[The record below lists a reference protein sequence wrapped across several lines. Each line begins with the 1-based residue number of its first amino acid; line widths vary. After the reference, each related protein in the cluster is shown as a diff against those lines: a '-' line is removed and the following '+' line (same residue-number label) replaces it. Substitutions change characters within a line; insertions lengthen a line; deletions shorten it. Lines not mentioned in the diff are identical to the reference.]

1 MSRRRNAYLF
11 GLPLLMVFLCT
22 HVQGLAMEDTP
33 KGRLNQQSCSS
44 AQMSAAKE
52 KYDEGVKL
60 INYEERRAAFQK
72 AVDLCPSYAQAHN
85 NLADAFEHLGL
96 SKKKE
101 DQKSL
106 FEANKL
112 LDEAAK
118 YYSIAAKLNPNL
130 LVPKIG
136 LGDVYMAQGRFP
148 LAFET
153 YENIL
158 RARPGAQ
165 EIEERLSEAK
175 RQVKLQA
182 ESDVKGS
189 KTVRNASDITHLVKT
204 ADLTGMFKTMGIENF
219 TVADTARQSF
229 NNILFDGWSSTIKTG
244 DPINQLDEIGK
255 ALSSKDMESYRFV
268 IEGHAN
274 KVGEFE
280 PNMNVSNDRARVVK
294 EYLVKNFKVDPEKI
308 MTQGFGY
315 TRPKHSPETN
325 EKNRRVEVLFIK

>member
-1 MSRRRNAYLF
+1 MSCRRNAYLF
-11 GLPLLMVFLCT
+11 CLPLLMVFLC
-22 HVQGLAMEDTP
+22 VNARGLAMEDKP
-33 KGRLNQQSCSS
+33 GGGPNQQNCSS

-60 INYEERRAAFQK
+60 INYEARRTAFQK

-118 YYSIAAKLNPNL
+118 YYSIAAKLKPNL

-136 LGDVYMAQGRFP
+136 LGDVYMSQGRYP
-148 LAFET
+148 LAVES
-153 YENIL
+153 YENAL
-158 RARPGAQ
+158 KLQPGAQ
-165 EIEERLSEAK
+165 GVKDRLNEAK
-175 RQVKLQA
+175 RLA
-182 ESDVKGS
+182 ESDSKDKKMVKE
-189 KTVRNASDITHLVKT
+189 ASDITKEVKNS
-204 ADLTGMFKTMGIENF
+204 DLEKMYKVMGIENF

-229 NNILFDGWSSTIKTG
+229 NNILFDGWSSAIKPG
-244 DPINQLDEIGK
+244 HPINQLDEIGK

-315 TRPKHSPETN
+315 TRPKHSPDTN